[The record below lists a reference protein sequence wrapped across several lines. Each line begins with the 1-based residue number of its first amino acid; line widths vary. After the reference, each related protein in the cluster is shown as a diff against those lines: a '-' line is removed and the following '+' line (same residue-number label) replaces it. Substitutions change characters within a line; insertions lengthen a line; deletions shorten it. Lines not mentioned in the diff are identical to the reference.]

1 MVSPEFRIRTRRQVS
16 RLAQVMPGSSPSLR
30 RALARMRS
38 TLLAGRPPAPP
49 FFQTLHALLAQEGD
63 VSLDELMATAGE
75 QTYGLLILVSG
86 LISFIPGVSMAGGL
100 VALILGLQMA
110 RGVPRPWLPRRL
122 ASLHLHRGRVKE
134 GLARFEGWLAR
145 LGRRGDSGQPLN
157 QRWMGVMALWTAF
170 LTALPVP
177 PIIPMGNAI
186 PAATLC
192 LLGAA
197 LLEERPA
204 WAWIGAL
211 GMLGTTLYLGLSA
224 RLLWAGLVR
233 LMA

>member
-1 MVSPEFRIRTRRQVS
+1 MS
-16 RLAQVMPGSSPSLR
+16 RLAQAVPGSGAALR
-30 RALARMRS
+30 RTLLRLRGA
-38 TLLAGRPPAPP
+38 LLAGRPPRSP
-49 FFQTLHALLAQEGD
+49 FFQTLHARLAQEGD
-63 VSLDELMATAGE
+63 VALDELMATAGE
-75 QTYGLLILVSG
+75 QAYGLLILVSG
-86 LISFIPGVSMAGGL
+86 LTSFIPGVSMAGGL

-122 ASLHLHRGRVKE
+122 AGLRLHRGRVKE
-134 GLARFEGWLAR
+134 ALARFEGWLAR
-145 LGRRGDSGQPLN
+145 LGRRGASGQPLN
-157 QRWMGVMALWTAF
+157 QRWMGVMVLWTAF

-177 PIIPMGNAI
+177 PVIPMGNAI

-233 LMA
+233 LLA